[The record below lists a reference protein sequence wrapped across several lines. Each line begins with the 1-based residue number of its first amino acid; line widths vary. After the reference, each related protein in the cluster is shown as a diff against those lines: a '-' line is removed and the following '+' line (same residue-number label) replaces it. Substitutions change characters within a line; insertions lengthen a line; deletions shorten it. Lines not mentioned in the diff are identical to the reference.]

1 MTDRVRKHVKGIDP
15 GYLSTLTAEDPRPFD
30 QKLVISIDGRQ
41 ITLFNPDRAWTKPNF
56 WSESPTTWTN
66 IHFGDIHNDLVETPG
81 PFTAEKMKTSKSL
94 DVLLNLL
101 SPRFVRIFYVCSADV

>member
-1 MTDRVRKHVKGIDP
+1 MTDGARKHVKGIDP

-41 ITLFNPDRAWTKPNF
+41 ITLFNPDKRWTKPNF

-66 IHFGDIHNDLVETPG
+66 IHFGDIHTTNTGDSSEDGLQLAAETCQQG
-81 PFTAEKMKTSKSL
+81 KHT
-94 DVLLNLL
+94 LLHCL
-101 SPRFVRIFYVCSADV
+101 

>member
-1 MTDRVRKHVKGIDP
+1 MTDGVRKHIKGIDP

-41 ITLFNPDRAWTKPNF
+41 ITLFNPDKRWTKPNF

-101 SPRFVRIFYVCSADV
+101 ESTVC